1 MHSFPFLDELMLMST
16 AALLVILLFRRMK
29 LPPVIGLIV
38 TGLMMGP
45 SGLGLVE
52 NSEVIS
58 NAAEIGV
65 VMLLFTIGLEFSL
78 DELTKLRSIVLIGGP
93 LQILLSSAMAAAAVL
108 IFSAVRG
115 FSISLEGAILVGM
128 CTALSS
134 TAICI
139 KLLKESH
146 QLQTSHG
153 RAVLGILI
161 FQDIAVVPMMI
172 IATMLV
178 SKNGIQY
185 ADIAYTL
192 GVLVI
197 VIAVLVVGL
206 KWLLPRLMRFVQRET
221 ASEILILGGIVV
233 CFGVAWITAA
243 FGLSMA
249 LGAFI
254 AGVAIAGSDEG
265 HMIGEVIEP
274 IRDVF
279 TSLFFLSIG
288 LLVNIMWHDI
298 GTSIAV
304 ASIMVTVN
312 ALILIAIFKAI
323 KLDMSTAIIA
333 SIMLSQVGEFS
344 FVIASIGKEYQIISQ
359 TQYHHLLVSI
369 IITMVVTPYLAKIA
383 PKIAGRFAKAQ
394 TVSTS

>member
-1 MHSFPFLDELMLMST
+1 MHSFPFLDELMLMSL
-16 AALLVILLFRRMK
+16 AALLVILLFQRIK

-38 TGLMMGP
+38 TGLLIGP

-52 NSEVIS
+52 NDDTIS
-58 NAAEIGV
+58 HAAEIGV

-78 DELTKLRSIVLIGGP
+78 DELAKLRSVVLIGGP
-93 LQILLSSAMAAAAVL
+93 LQIVLSTAMAASVALVLASLRGFSLSFEGAVL
-108 IFSAVRG
+108 I
-115 FSISLEGAILVGM
+115 GM

-146 QLQTSHG
+146 QLQSPHG

-178 SKNGIQY
+178 SSEGLQV
-185 ADIAYTL
+185 AEIAYKL
-192 GVLVI
+192 GLLI
-197 VIAVLVVGL
+197 AVIAMLVVGL
-206 KWLLPRLMRFVQRET
+206 KWTLPRLMTFVARET
-221 ASEILILGGIVV
+221 ANEVLILGGVV
-233 CFGVAWITAA
+233 LCFGVAWITSAA
-243 FGLSMA
+243 GLSMA

-265 HMIGEVIEP
+265 HKIGEVIEP

-279 TSLFFLSIG
+279 TSLFFLSVG
-288 LLVNIMWHDI
+288 LLVHVSWHDI
-298 GTSIAV
+298 GISILV
-304 ASIMVTVN
+304 ASIMVTLN

-323 KLDMSTAIIA
+323 KLDLGTAIIA
-333 SIMLSQVGEFS
+333 SFMLAQVGEFS
-344 FVIASIGKEYQIISQ
+344 FVLASIGKDYEILSASQYQ
-359 TQYHHLLVSI
+359 YLLVSI
-369 IITMVVTPYLAKIA
+369 IITMIITPYLTKIA
-383 PKIAGRFAKAQ
+383 PTIARRASASAALP
-394 TVSTS
+394 TV

>member
-1 MHSFPFLDELMLMST
+1 
-16 AALLVILLFRRMK
+16 
-29 LPPVIGLIV
+29 
-38 TGLMMGP
+38 
-45 SGLGLVE
+45 
-52 NSEVIS
+52 
-58 NAAEIGV
+58 
-65 VMLLFTIGLEFSL
+65 
-78 DELTKLRSIVLIGGP
+78 
-93 LQILLSSAMAAAAVL
+93 
-108 IFSAVRG
+108 
-115 FSISLEGAILVGM
+115 
-128 CTALSS
+128 
-134 TAICI
+134 
-139 KLLKESH
+139 
-146 QLQTSHG
+146 
-153 RAVLGILI
+153 
-161 FQDIAVVPMMI
+161 MMI

-178 SKNGIQY
+178 SKNGILY